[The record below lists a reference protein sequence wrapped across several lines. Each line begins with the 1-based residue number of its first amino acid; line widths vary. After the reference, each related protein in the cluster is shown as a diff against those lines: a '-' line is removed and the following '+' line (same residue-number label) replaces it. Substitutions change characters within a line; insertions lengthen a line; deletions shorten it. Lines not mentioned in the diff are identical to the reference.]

1 MHFCTAA
8 GEPRGSAGPAE
19 EYRPGS
25 KSRAPPPP
33 GRPAASASWHASNR
47 ATGPIDGAP
56 RDASRGLRAAS
67 GAPEGAPGP
76 NGAGACGGGTEGAR
90 VERRVRSS
98 CARLGVCRSLR
109 RQYQRGRSTGTT
121 SSHPLDAVP
130 ERQPVMG
137 GWREVGVIAVLV
149 AAAAVCPTAANP
161 DAKRLYDDLLSNY
174 NKLVRPVMNTSDVLR
189 VCIKLKL
196 SQLIDVNL
204 KNQIMTTNLWVEQSW
219 YDYKLQWDPREYGG
233 VQMLHVPSDHIWRPD
248 IVLYNNAD
256 GNFEVTLA
264 TKATL
269 NHTGRVEWKPPA
281 IYKSSCEIDVE
292 YFPFDEQ
299 TCVLKFGSWTYD
311 GFKVDLRHMDEK
323 IGSNVVEVGVDL
335 SEFYMS
341 VEWDILE
348 VPAVRNEKFY
358 TCCDE
363 PYLDITFNIT
373 MRRKTLFYTV
383 NIIIPCMGI
392 SFLTVLTFY
401 LPSDSGEKVTL
412 SISILISLH
421 VFFLLVVEII
431 PPTSLVVPL
440 LGKYLI
446 FAMIL
451 VSISICV
458 TVVVLNV
465 HFRSP
470 QTHRMAPWVKRVF
483 IHILP
488 RLLVMRRPQYQYE
501 LHRYNRC
508 MLPQAYYPYQ
518 PTAPSEPPVL
528 IEQPRPPSRAH
539 SLKEELSSSPSSL
552 SCCSTPREALIAA
565 IARRVELHQ
574 QRQRRLRRHRQ
585 LHRAQQHTEE
595 ISDDD
600 DDDDDQATGMAAPLP
615 PEFSASGSLRGS
627 CQIHGPPPGSPPL
640 VLTPPPLDSV
650 MGPGVAADDAE
661 DKSPVLNNPAFSHTN
676 CPPEVHKTCF
686 CVRFIAEHTR
696 MLEESTK
703 VKEDWKYVAMVLDR
717 LFLWIFTLAVLVGTA
732 GIILQAPTLYDDRV
746 PIDKKFSEFATTTV
760 RRII

>member
-1 MHFCTAA
+1 MMPPIIGETLRIWFLSALVVHGAVA
-8 GEPRGSAGPAE
+8 G
-19 EYRPGS
+19 
-25 KSRAPPPP
+25 
-33 GRPAASASWHASNR
+33 
-47 ATGPIDGAP
+47 
-56 RDASRGLRAAS
+56 
-67 GAPEGAPGP
+67 
-76 NGAGACGGGTEGAR
+76 
-90 VERRVRSS
+90 
-98 CARLGVCRSLR
+98 
-109 RQYQRGRSTGTT
+109 
-121 SSHPLDAVP
+121 
-130 ERQPVMG
+130 
-137 GWREVGVIAVLV
+137 
-149 AAAAVCPTAANP
+149 NP

-174 NKLVRPVMNTSDVLR
+174 NKLVRPVVNTSDVLR

-219 YDYKLQWDPREYGG
+219 YDYKLRWEPKEYGG
-233 VQMLHVPSDHIWRPD
+233 VHMLHVPSDHIWRPD

-264 TKATL
+264 TKATIYSQGL
-269 NHTGRVEWKPPA
+269 VEWKPPA

-323 IGSNVVEVGVDL
+323 SGSNVVDVGVDL

-470 QTHRMAPWVKRVF
+470 QTHKMAPWVKRVF

-488 RLLVMRRPQYQYE
+488 RLLVMRRPQYKFE
-501 LHRYNRC
+501 TSRYTSGRVLMRTVRGKEKTC
-508 MLPQAYYPYQ
+508 YYPYH
-518 PTAPSEPPVL
+518 PSTQEDSEEHLTPKRFHS
-528 IEQPRPPSRAH
+528 RPPS
-539 SLKEELSSSPSSL
+539 KEDLSPSSL
-552 SCCSTPREALIAA
+552 TDG
-565 IARRVELHQ
+565 ARF
-574 QRQRRLRRHRQ
+574 
-585 LHRAQQHTEE
+585 
-595 ISDDD
+595 
-600 DDDDDQATGMAAPLP
+600 G
-615 PEFSASGSLRGS
+615 GS
-627 CQIHGPPPGSPPL
+627 CLIHGPPLPPLHTECEDLSVSGDAGIEEVKSPALRSPP
-640 VLTPPPLDSV
+640 V
-650 MGPGVAADDAE
+650 
-661 DKSPVLNNPAFSHTN
+661 FSHSR
-676 CPPEVHKTCF
+676 CPPEVHRSCI
-686 CVRFIAEHTR
+686 CVRFIAEHTK
-696 MLEESTK
+696 MLEDSTK

-760 RRII
+760 VKCPPQ

>member
-1 MHFCTAA
+1 MKMSPTTGETIRAWLLSALMVHGAVA
-8 GEPRGSAGPAE
+8 G
-19 EYRPGS
+19 
-25 KSRAPPPP
+25 
-33 GRPAASASWHASNR
+33 
-47 ATGPIDGAP
+47 
-56 RDASRGLRAAS
+56 
-67 GAPEGAPGP
+67 
-76 NGAGACGGGTEGAR
+76 
-90 VERRVRSS
+90 
-98 CARLGVCRSLR
+98 
-109 RQYQRGRSTGTT
+109 
-121 SSHPLDAVP
+121 
-130 ERQPVMG
+130 
-137 GWREVGVIAVLV
+137 
-149 AAAAVCPTAANP
+149 NP

-174 NKLVRPVMNTSDVLR
+174 NKLVRPVVNTTDVLK

-219 YDYKLQWDPREYGG
+219 YDYKLRWEPKEYGG
-233 VQMLHVPSDHIWRPD
+233 VHMLHVPSDHIWRPD

-256 GNFEVTLA
+256 GHYEVTLM
-264 TKATL
+264 TKATVYSNGL
-269 NHTGRVEWKPPA
+269 VIWQPPA
-281 IYKSSCEIDVE
+281 VYKSSCSIDVE
-292 YFPFDEQ
+292 YFPYDVQ
-299 TCVLKFGSWTYD
+299 TCILKLGSWTYD
-311 GFKVDLRHMDEK
+311 GFKVDLRHMDEQQ
-323 IGSNVVEVGVDL
+323 GSNIVDVGVDL

-483 IHILP
+483 INFLP
-488 RLLVMRRPQYQYE
+488 KFLFIKRPKYNFETSKLL
-501 LHRYNRC
+501 LKDTHAC
-508 MLPQAYYPYQ
+508 FYPYYSTTNLDHS
-518 PTAPSEPPVL
+518 PTAYSRTPS
-528 IEQPRPPSRAH
+528 
-539 SLKEELSSSPSSL
+539 KEDLSPSSVAF
-552 SCCSTPREALIAA
+552 CSL
-565 IARRVELHQ
+565 
-574 QRQRRLRRHRQ
+574 
-585 LHRAQQHTEE
+585 
-595 ISDDD
+595 
-600 DDDDDQATGMAAPLP
+600 TGTGP
-615 PEFSASGSLRGS
+615 FGGS
-627 CQIHGPPPGSPPL
+627 CQIHGPIPTLPQSGSNDLSAVPD
-640 VLTPPPLDSV
+640 LD
-650 MGPGVAADDAE
+650 MGPPTGI
-661 DKSPVLNNPAFSHTN
+661 KSPIINNPAFSHSK
-676 CPPEVHKTCF
+676 CPPRVHRSCF
-686 CVRFIAEHTR
+686 CVRFIAEHTK
-696 MLEESTK
+696 MQEDSTK

-717 LFLWIFTLAVLVGTA
+717 LFLWIFTLAVVAGTA
-732 GIILQAPTLYDDRV
+732 GIILQAPTLYDDRI
-746 PIDKKFSEFATTTV
+746 PIIEQKSIDFSGTSAG
-760 RRII
+760 RCRPPQ

>member
-1 MHFCTAA
+1 MPPIIGETLRVWFLSALVVHGAVA
-8 GEPRGSAGPAE
+8 G
-19 EYRPGS
+19 
-25 KSRAPPPP
+25 
-33 GRPAASASWHASNR
+33 
-47 ATGPIDGAP
+47 
-56 RDASRGLRAAS
+56 
-67 GAPEGAPGP
+67 
-76 NGAGACGGGTEGAR
+76 
-90 VERRVRSS
+90 
-98 CARLGVCRSLR
+98 
-109 RQYQRGRSTGTT
+109 
-121 SSHPLDAVP
+121 
-130 ERQPVMG
+130 
-137 GWREVGVIAVLV
+137 
-149 AAAAVCPTAANP
+149 NP

-174 NKLVRPVMNTSDVLR
+174 NKLVRPVVNTSDVLR

-219 YDYKLQWDPREYGG
+219 YDYKLRWEPKEYGG
-233 VQMLHVPSDHIWRPD
+233 VHMLHVPSDHIWRPD

-264 TKATL
+264 TKATIYHQGL
-269 NHTGRVEWKPPA
+269 VEWKPPA

-323 IGSNVVEVGVDL
+323 SGSNVVDVGVDL

-470 QTHRMAPWVKRVF
+470 QTHKMAPWVKRVF

-488 RLLVMRRPQYQYE
+488 RLLVMRRPQYKFE
-501 LHRYNRC
+501 TNRVLMRTVRGKEKTC
-508 MLPQAYYPYQ
+508 YYPYSSTQ
-518 PTAPSEPPVL
+518 EDSEEHLTPKRFHS
-528 IEQPRPPSRAH
+528 RPPS
-539 SLKEELSSSPSSL
+539 KEDLSPSSL
-552 SCCSTPREALIAA
+552 ADG
-565 IARRVELHQ
+565 ARF
-574 QRQRRLRRHRQ
+574 
-585 LHRAQQHTEE
+585 
-595 ISDDD
+595 
-600 DDDDDQATGMAAPLP
+600 G
-615 PEFSASGSLRGS
+615 GS
-627 CQIHGPPPGSPPL
+627 CLIHGPPLPPL
-640 VLTPPPLDSV
+640 PLHTECEDLSV
-650 MGPGVAADDAE
+650 SGEAGIEEV
-661 DKSPVLNNPAFSHTN
+661 KSPVLRSPPVFSHSR
-676 CPPEVHKTCF
+676 CPPEIHKSCI
-686 CVRFIAEHTR
+686 CVRFIAEHTK
-696 MLEESTK
+696 MLEDSTK

-746 PIDKKFSEFATTTV
+746 PIDKKFSDFATTTV
-760 RRII
+760 VNCPPQ

>member
-1 MHFCTAA
+1 MKMSPTTGETIRAWLLSALMVHGAVA
-8 GEPRGSAGPAE
+8 G
-19 EYRPGS
+19 
-25 KSRAPPPP
+25 
-33 GRPAASASWHASNR
+33 
-47 ATGPIDGAP
+47 
-56 RDASRGLRAAS
+56 
-67 GAPEGAPGP
+67 
-76 NGAGACGGGTEGAR
+76 
-90 VERRVRSS
+90 
-98 CARLGVCRSLR
+98 
-109 RQYQRGRSTGTT
+109 
-121 SSHPLDAVP
+121 
-130 ERQPVMG
+130 
-137 GWREVGVIAVLV
+137 
-149 AAAAVCPTAANP
+149 NP

-174 NKLVRPVMNTSDVLR
+174 NKLVRPVVNTTDVLK

-219 YDYKLQWDPREYGG
+219 YDYKLRWEPKEYGG
-233 VQMLHVPSDHIWRPD
+233 VHMLHVPSDHIWRPD

-264 TKATL
+264 TKATIYSEGL
-269 NHTGRVEWKPPA
+269 VEWKPPA

-311 GFKVDLRHMDEK
+311 GFKVDLRHMDEQQ
-323 IGSNVVEVGVDL
+323 GSNIVDVGVDL

-483 IHILP
+483 INFLP
-488 RLLVMRRPQYQYE
+488 KFLFIKRPKYNFETSKLL
-501 LHRYNRC
+501 LKDTHAC
-508 MLPQAYYPYQ
+508 FYPYYSTTNLDHS
-518 PTAPSEPPVL
+518 PTAYSRTPS
-528 IEQPRPPSRAH
+528 
-539 SLKEELSSSPSSL
+539 KEDLSPSSVAF
-552 SCCSTPREALIAA
+552 CSL
-565 IARRVELHQ
+565 
-574 QRQRRLRRHRQ
+574 
-585 LHRAQQHTEE
+585 
-595 ISDDD
+595 
-600 DDDDDQATGMAAPLP
+600 TGTGP
-615 PEFSASGSLRGS
+615 FGGS
-627 CQIHGPPPGSPPL
+627 CQIHGPIPTLPQSGSNDLSAVPD
-640 VLTPPPLDSV
+640 LD
-650 MGPGVAADDAE
+650 MGPPTGI
-661 DKSPVLNNPAFSHTN
+661 KSPIINNPAFSHSK
-676 CPPEVHKTCF
+676 CPPRVHRSCF
-686 CVRFIAEHTR
+686 CVRFIAEHTK
-696 MLEESTK
+696 MQEDSTK

-717 LFLWIFTLAVLVGTA
+717 LFLWIFTLAVVAGTA
-732 GIILQAPTLYDDRV
+732 GIILQAPTLYDDRI
-746 PIDKKFSEFATTTV
+746 PIIEQKSIDFSGTSAG
-760 RRII
+760 RCRPPQ

>member
-1 MHFCTAA
+1 MGTGETIRCWLLWAVAVHPVVA
-8 GEPRGSAGPAE
+8 G
-19 EYRPGS
+19 
-25 KSRAPPPP
+25 
-33 GRPAASASWHASNR
+33 
-47 ATGPIDGAP
+47 
-56 RDASRGLRAAS
+56 
-67 GAPEGAPGP
+67 
-76 NGAGACGGGTEGAR
+76 
-90 VERRVRSS
+90 
-98 CARLGVCRSLR
+98 
-109 RQYQRGRSTGTT
+109 
-121 SSHPLDAVP
+121 
-130 ERQPVMG
+130 
-137 GWREVGVIAVLV
+137 
-149 AAAAVCPTAANP
+149 NP

-174 NKLVRPVMNTSDVLR
+174 NKLVRPVVNTSDVLR

-219 YDYKLQWDPREYGG
+219 YDYKLRWEPKEYGG

-256 GNFEVTLA
+256 GFFDVRMA
-264 TKATL
+264 TKATIYHHGL
-269 NHTGRVEWKPPA
+269 VQWKPPA
-281 IYKSSCEIDVE
+281 ILKSSCEIDVE
-292 YFPFDEQ
+292 FFPFDEQ
-299 TCVLKFGSWTYD
+299 TCFLKFGSWTYD
-311 GFKVDLRHMDEK
+311 GYKVDLRHMDEK
-323 IGSNVVEVGVDL
+323 QDSNIVDVGVDL

-348 VPAVRNEKFY
+348 VPAVRNEKYY

-431 PPTSLVVPL
+431 PPTSLVIPL

-470 QTHRMAPWVKRVF
+470 QTHKMAPWVKRVF

-488 RLLVMRRPQYQYE
+488 KLLVMKRPQYRFE
-501 LHRYNRC
+501 PNKFNAGSLVLKNRDIHPC
-508 MLPQAYYPYQ
+508 FFQLKHSDNNTVVAKND
-518 PTAPSEPPVL
+518 EFINVL
-528 IEQPRPPSRAH
+528 N
-539 SLKEELSSSPSSL
+539 
-552 SCCSTPREALIAA
+552 
-565 IARRVELHQ
+565 
-574 QRQRRLRRHRQ
+574 RRLRTTSSR
-585 LHRAQQHTEE
+585 ED
-595 ISDDD
+595 ISPMRCL
-600 DDDDDQATGMAAPLP
+600 AEGMQ
-615 PEFSASGSLRGS
+615 FSSS
-627 CQIHGPPPGSPPL
+627 CQIHGPSAVTFGSLLSQELSPSDAN
-640 VLTPPPLDSV
+640 VT
-650 MGPGVAADDAE
+650 DD
-661 DKSPVLNNPAFSHTN
+661 DNKSPVMNNPGFLHSS
-676 CPPEVHKTCF
+676 CPPAMHRSCF
-686 CVRFIAEHTR
+686 CVRLIAEHTK
-696 MLEESTK
+696 MLEDSTK

-717 LFLWIFTLAVLVGTA
+717 LFLWIFTLAVLAGTA
-732 GIILQAPTLYDDRV
+732 GIILQAPTLYDDRM
-746 PIDKKFSEFATTTV
+746 PIDKKYSNSYFQRS
-760 RRII
+760 